1 MYDNKHLFRELLKNT
16 DENFKKREELIQLH
30 KDNYA
35 LASNIKIRKEVE
47 KVYAKGKLKQI
58 KNELNQLKFEKEFA
72 NKRNEELLEKIVKDN
87 YKLYELALKS
97 NKSEENLKNIKNKYI
112 KYLEY
117 QYPIIKNEINSYL
130 LNKQNELISLKAYQ
144 ENQLLINKQKLELE
158 NNYYDR
164 IFRLNN
170 SVKDQLK
177 ELMKENAENEIEI
190 FKKRQE
196 EEYTKREEKSLRLI
210 EELKKERELKQKLL
224 EEQKK
229 ERIELN
235 KEIKLDEHEIKN
247 EENNPSIIDKEKLRS
262 EKKPMIKKKQQFE
275 EYYYIN
281 DENHRNGKIDQI
293 RQKKID
299 YLNETLKK
307 NKKEENFSLLNS
319 QINVNKK
326 SQSSNFDE
334 LNNQMKISEEIY
346 NKIVNNNIIDLNEN
360 SYELFAKIKK
370 KKSEKDEFSK
380 KNIRIEKKEKQLN
393 DINNEIKSND
403 KNSLKNT
410 IVIDKSRK
418 DDNEL
423 NIDDESKNDENE
435 FDVDEESKKS
445 ISKKTEKKILN
456 SKISKISNSNI
467 SKILDSK
474 ISNNNKSEDEKIS
487 ENNINNSEI
496 LFEEKPNLNSKLIS
510 VDNKILVLKQ
520 LISKIE
526 KYSKTQK
533 PGNYIY
539 KINIINTE
547 KKKEQLKDKFY
558 ELLNIIKNE
567 PENIDNTFSNLEI
580 DISLN
585 LFYEIFKSN
594 PNNYLNPENLKNNK
608 VYSEKDFDKD
618 LDKNYKIIF
627 DLCLEHLKKMLNEKR
642 ISLPVSTNLTSK
654 ALLNF
659 EYDEIIQSRLLIVL
673 EQKFRK
679 KKKQNNL
686 NTNKTFSGGFNINS
700 NVQLTS
706 TFNQKNSNSNNF
718 NIANF
723 EEFE

>member
-1 MYDNKHLFRELLKNT
+1 M
-16 DENFKKREELIQLH
+16 
-30 KDNYA
+30 
-35 LASNIKIRKEVE
+35 
-47 KVYAKGKLKQI
+47 
-58 KNELNQLKFEKEFA
+58 
-72 NKRNEELLEKIVKDN
+72 
-87 YKLYELALKS
+87 
-97 NKSEENLKNIKNKYI
+97 
-112 KYLEY
+112 
-117 QYPIIKNEINSYL
+117 
-130 LNKQNELISLKAYQ
+130 
-144 ENQLLINKQKLELE
+144 
-158 NNYYDR
+158 
-164 IFRLNN
+164 
-170 SVKDQLK
+170 
-177 ELMKENAENEIEI
+177 
-190 FKKRQE
+190 
-196 EEYTKREEKSLRLI
+196 
-210 EELKKERELKQKLL
+210 
-224 EEQKK
+224 
-229 ERIELN
+229 
-235 KEIKLDEHEIKN
+235 
-247 EENNPSIIDKEKLRS
+247 
-262 EKKPMIKKKQQFE
+262 
-275 EYYYIN
+275 
-281 DENHRNGKIDQI
+281 
-293 RQKKID
+293 
-299 YLNETLKK
+299 
-307 NKKEENFSLLNS
+307 
-319 QINVNKK
+319 
-326 SQSSNFDE
+326 
-334 LNNQMKISEEIY
+334 
-346 NKIVNNNIIDLNEN
+346 
-360 SYELFAKIKK
+360 
-370 KKSEKDEFSK
+370 
-380 KNIRIEKKEKQLN
+380 
-393 DINNEIKSND
+393 
-403 KNSLKNT
+403 
-410 IVIDKSRK
+410 
-418 DDNEL
+418 
-423 NIDDESKNDENE
+423 NIDDESKNDDNE

-526 KYSKTQK
+526 KYKKKQK

-547 KKKEQLKDKFY
+547 LKDKFY

-567 PENIDNTFSNLEI
+567 PENINNTFSNLEI

-608 VYSEKDFDKD
+608 LYSEKDFDKD

-706 TFNQKNSNSNNF
+706 TFNQKNGNNNF

>member
-1 MYDNKHLFRELLKNT
+1 M
-16 DENFKKREELIQLH
+16 KK
-30 KDNYA
+30 K
-35 LASNIKIRKEVE
+35 
-47 KVYAKGKLKQI
+47 
-58 KNELNQLKFEKEFA
+58 
-72 NKRNEELLEKIVKDN
+72 
-87 YKLYELALKS
+87 
-97 NKSEENLKNIKNKYI
+97 
-112 KYLEY
+112 
-117 QYPIIKNEINSYL
+117 
-130 LNKQNELISLKAYQ
+130 
-144 ENQLLINKQKLELE
+144 
-158 NNYYDR
+158 
-164 IFRLNN
+164 
-170 SVKDQLK
+170 
-177 ELMKENAENEIEI
+177 
-190 FKKRQE
+190 
-196 EEYTKREEKSLRLI
+196 
-210 EELKKERELKQKLL
+210 
-224 EEQKK
+224 KK

-299 YLNETLKK
+299 YLNETIK
-307 NKKEENFSLLNS
+307 KKEENFSLLNS

-346 NKIVNNNIIDLNEN
+346 NKIINNNIIDLNEN

-380 KNIRIEKKEKQLN
+380 KNIRIEKKEKKLN

-539 KINIINTE
+539 KINITNTE

-567 PENIDNTFSNLEI
+567 PENINNTFSNLEI

>member
-1 MYDNKHLFRELLKNT
+1 M
-16 DENFKKREELIQLH
+16 
-30 KDNYA
+30 
-35 LASNIKIRKEVE
+35 
-47 KVYAKGKLKQI
+47 
-58 KNELNQLKFEKEFA
+58 
-72 NKRNEELLEKIVKDN
+72 
-87 YKLYELALKS
+87 
-97 NKSEENLKNIKNKYI
+97 
-112 KYLEY
+112 
-117 QYPIIKNEINSYL
+117 
-130 LNKQNELISLKAYQ
+130 KQNELISLKAIK
-144 ENQLLINKQKLELE
+144 ENQLFLNQQRLELE

-164 IFRLNN
+164 IFRQNKLVN
-170 SVKDQLK
+170 DQLK
-177 ELMKENAENEIEI
+177 EIIKENGEMEIENL
-190 FKKRQE
+190 KKRQE
-196 EEYTKREEKSLRLI
+196 EEFKKREEQSLKLI
-210 EELKKERELKQKLL
+210 EDLKKERDRKKKLL
-224 EEQKK
+224 EEEKNKKK
-229 ERIELN
+229 EEIEKIKLN
-235 KEIKLDEHEIKN
+235 KEKYEIKLEEEIKIPEQKLSVI
-247 EENNPSIIDKEKLRS
+247 EEEKEEILRS
-262 EKKPMIKKKQQFE
+262 KQKPLSKSRIVE
-275 EYYYIN
+275 EYYYLN
-281 DENHRNGKIDQI
+281 DKNHKKGKIDQI

-346 NKIVNNNIIDLNEN
+346 NKIINNNIIDLNEN

-403 KNSLKNT
+403 KNPLKNT
-410 IVIDKSRK
+410 ILIDKSRK

-474 ISNNNKSEDEKIS
+474 ISYNNKSEDEKIS

-539 KINIINTE
+539 KINITNTE

-567 PENIDNTFSNLEI
+567 PENINNTFSNLEI

-585 LFYEIFKSN
+585 LFFEIFKSN

-608 VYSEKDFDKD
+608 LYSEKDFDKD

-706 TFNQKNSNSNNF
+706 TFNQKNGNNNF

>member
-72 NKRNEELLEKIVKDN
+72 NKRNEELLEKMQKDN

-158 NNYYDR
+158 NIYYDK
-164 IFRLNN
+164 ILRLNN
-170 SVKDQLK
+170 SVNDQLK

-224 EEQKK
+224 EEEKK

-235 KEIKLDEHEIKN
+235 KEIKLDEHEFKN

-281 DENHRNGKIDQI
+281 DKNHSNGKIDQI

-346 NKIVNNNIIDLNEN
+346 NKIINNNIIDLNEN
-360 SYELFAKIKK
+360 SNYLQKLKK

-403 KNSLKNT
+403 KNPLKNT
-410 IVIDKSRK
+410 ILIDKSRK

-423 NIDDESKNDENE
+423 NIDDESKNDDNE

-456 SKISKISNSNI
+456 SKISQISNSNI

-567 PENIDNTFSNLEI
+567 PENINNTFSNLEI

-608 VYSEKDFDKD
+608 LYSEKDFDKD

>member
-1 MYDNKHLFRELLKNT
+1 
-16 DENFKKREELIQLH
+16 
-30 KDNYA
+30 
-35 LASNIKIRKEVE
+35 
-47 KVYAKGKLKQI
+47 
-58 KNELNQLKFEKEFA
+58 
-72 NKRNEELLEKIVKDN
+72 
-87 YKLYELALKS
+87 
-97 NKSEENLKNIKNKYI
+97 
-112 KYLEY
+112 
-117 QYPIIKNEINSYL
+117 
-130 LNKQNELISLKAYQ
+130 
-144 ENQLLINKQKLELE
+144 
-158 NNYYDR
+158 
-164 IFRLNN
+164 
-170 SVKDQLK
+170 
-177 ELMKENAENEIEI
+177 
-190 FKKRQE
+190 
-196 EEYTKREEKSLRLI
+196 
-210 EELKKERELKQKLL
+210 
-224 EEQKK
+224 
-229 ERIELN
+229 
-235 KEIKLDEHEIKN
+235 
-247 EENNPSIIDKEKLRS
+247 
-262 EKKPMIKKKQQFE
+262 
-275 EYYYIN
+275 
-281 DENHRNGKIDQI
+281 
-293 RQKKID
+293 
-299 YLNETLKK
+299 
-307 NKKEENFSLLNS
+307 
-319 QINVNKK
+319 
-326 SQSSNFDE
+326 
-334 LNNQMKISEEIY
+334 MKISEEIY
-346 NKIVNNNIIDLNEN
+346 NKIINNNIIDLNEN
-360 SYELFAKIKK
+360 SYELFAKSKK

-380 KNIRIEKKEKQLN
+380 KNIRIEKKEKKLN

-418 DDNEL
+418 DENEL
-423 NIDDESKNDENE
+423 NIDDESKNDDNE

-445 ISKKTEKKILN
+445 ISIKKEKKILN

-467 SKILDSK
+467 SQILASK

-487 ENNINNSEI
+487 KNNINNSEI

-510 VDNKILVLKQ
+510 IDNKILVLKQ

-539 KINIINTE
+539 KINITNTE
-547 KKKEQLKDKFY
+547 EKKEQLKDKFY

-567 PENIDNTFSNLEI
+567 PENINNTFSNLEI

-654 ALLNF
+654 ALLYF